1 MGLNYKASNIAR
13 AERAH
18 GANFFKTLE
27 GFSEQTPSLAD
38 ILFVLEAGGVT
49 EDEAGDLVDKNG
61 IVKSIQL
68 AVEGLT
74 ESGFLGDSEEVQ
86 EAKKVAKNLVKE
98 TSQTTGEKT
107 KA

>member
-1 MGLNYKASNIAR
+1 MELNYKASNIAK
-13 AERAH
+13 AERRH
-18 GANFFKTLE
+18 NANFFKTLE
-27 GFSEQTPSLAD
+27 GFSEQTPSVAD
-38 ILFVLEAGGVT
+38 ILFVLEAGGIS
-49 EDEAGDLVDKNG
+49 EEEAGNLVDDQG

-74 ESGFLGDSEEVQ
+74 KSGFLGNSKEVQ
-86 EAKKVAKNLVKE
+86 EAKKVAEELVKK